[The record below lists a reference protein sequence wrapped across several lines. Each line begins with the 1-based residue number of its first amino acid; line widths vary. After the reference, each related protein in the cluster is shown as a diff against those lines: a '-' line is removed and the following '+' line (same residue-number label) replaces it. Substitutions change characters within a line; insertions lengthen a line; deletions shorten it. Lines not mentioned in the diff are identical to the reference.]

1 MCSSGIFYFPSQQT
15 FSFSFL
21 SFVPWKWCAI
31 SIGILYTVHAAPRPS
46 SFFSFGMAALLKLAI
61 IGVVAAFNVVAI
73 AADDAAVEI
82 SGLNK
87 VRTRV

>member
-1 MCSSGIFYFPSQQT
+1 
-15 FSFSFL
+15 
-21 SFVPWKWCAI
+21 
-31 SIGILYTVHAAPRPS
+31 
-46 SFFSFGMAALLKLAI
+46 MAALLKLAI